1 MSERILDTQGWQE
14 EAQAIINDVK
24 DHVKLIEVS
33 KHLQSTDSR
42 IYLNVETLENARYTF
57 ELTVQGF
64 RFCGDSFDSNNLE
77 NDNYFETPYA
87 LLNSVS
93 PSFKNSFM
101 DVLFQKLNYC
111 K

>member
-1 MSERILDTQGWQE
+1 MSEHLLDSQGWQE

-33 KHLQSTDSR
+33 KQLQSTDST
-42 IYLNVETLENARYTF
+42 IYLNVETLEHAKYTF
-57 ELTVQGF
+57 ELTVHGF
-64 RFCGDSFDSNNLE
+64 RFCGNNFDENTLQNNE
-77 NDNYFETPYA
+77 YFETPYA

-93 PSFKNSFM
+93 PGFKNSFL